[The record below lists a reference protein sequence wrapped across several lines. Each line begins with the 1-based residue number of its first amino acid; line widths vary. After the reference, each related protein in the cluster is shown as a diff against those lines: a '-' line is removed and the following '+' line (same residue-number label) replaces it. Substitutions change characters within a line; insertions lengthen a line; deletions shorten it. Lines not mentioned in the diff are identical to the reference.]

1 MNRRK
6 FLLAAAALA
15 GPTPAQA
22 QQAQGV
28 PVIGFLHPGFPDS
41 GSPVFDAL
49 HEGLRDFGYVEGE
62 NVKLEGGDKP

>member
-22 QQAQGV
+22 QQAQRV

-49 HEGLRDFGYVEGE
+49 HAGLRDFGYVEGE
-62 NVKLEGGDKP
+62 NVRLEGGDQP

>member
-15 GPTPAQA
+15 GPTPARA
-22 QQAQGV
+22 QQVQRM
-28 PVIGFLHPGFPDS
+28 PVIGFLHPGFSDS

-49 HEGLRDFGYVEGE
+49 HAGLHDLGYAEGE
-62 NVKLEGGDKP
+62 SVRLEGGDRT